1 MSSKLTK
8 SEQLKR
14 KANKPPKKNSSFNE
28 SGDDENDDDETC
40 FLLTFEEKEGIKD
53 FGVVKASDVEVLVT
67 NPDMGIYKYRGK
79 SYVVDILKRGI
90 AF

>member
-1 MSSKLTK
+1 MSSKLIK

-28 SGDDENDDDETC
+28 SGDDETC